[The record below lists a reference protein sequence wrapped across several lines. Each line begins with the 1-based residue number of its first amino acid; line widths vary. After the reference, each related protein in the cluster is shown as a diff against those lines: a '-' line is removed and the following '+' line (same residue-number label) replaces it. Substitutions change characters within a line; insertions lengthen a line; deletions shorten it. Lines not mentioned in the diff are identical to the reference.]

1 MTRLT
6 SITLRQLTYFV
17 VTAEMGQ
24 VAKAAAELNIS
35 QPAITTAIR
44 DLEHLLG
51 TRVFVRT
58 PSGMDLTAY
67 GKLVLS
73 AANSILSRVDDLMN
87 LPSEESTAEG
97 EVSLATTYTVLGYFL
112 TPHLQRLGRL
122 YPKLT
127 IRVHELPRQE
137 IERGLLD
144 ERYDMALLLTS
155 NIVSTELKLQTLVAS
170 PRRLWL
176 HAQHPLLKQNA
187 VTLAD
192 VAAEPYVMLTV
203 DEAADTA
210 SRYWSRTPHQPRVVL
225 RTSSVEAVRSMVANG
240 NGVAILSDMVYRP
253 WSLEGKRIETIVLTD
268 PIPSMEVGLAWNP
281 ALSST
286 PAAELLR
293 NYFRQLY
300 LTPGAASGAVDGLH
314 KR

>member
-1 MTRLT
+1 LTRLT
-6 SITLRQLTYFV
+6 SLTLRQLTYFV

-24 VAKAAAELNIS
+24 VAKAAAQLSIS

-44 DLEHLLG
+44 DLEALLG
-51 TRVFVRT
+51 AAVFNRT
-58 PSGMDLTAY
+58 SAGMDLTAY
-67 GKLVLS
+67 GKRVLG
-73 AANSILSRVDDLMN
+73 AANAILSRVDDLMN
-87 LPSEESTAEG
+87 LPGDDSPAEG

-127 IRVHELPRQE
+127 IRVHELPRDE
-137 IERGLLD
+137 IESGLLD
-144 ERYDMALLLTS
+144 ERFEMAIVLTS
-155 NIVSTELKLQTLVAS
+155 NIVSVELKLQSLVAS
-170 PRRLWL
+170 PRRLWV
-176 HAQHPLLKQNA
+176 HAQHPLLRQSS

-203 DEAADTA
+203 DEAAETA
-210 SRYWSRTPHQPRVVL
+210 ARYWSRTPHQPKVAL

-253 WSLEGKRIETIVLTD
+253 WSLEGKRIETVVLTD
-268 PIPSMEVGLAWNP
+268 QIPSMEVGLAWNP
-281 ALSST
+281 LLPST

-293 NYFRQLY
+293 SYFTQLY
-300 LTPGAASGAVDGLH
+300 LAPGAATGVVL
-314 KR
+314 R